1 MLFWPCTGKK
11 KTCADDMAR
20 QKIVVEKTKSLLS
33 TCDSPVPQAK
43 RPKKVTPSK
52 DRAGHNV
59 ALALPD
65 PVPPP
70 KAGRPPLTPQM
81 HTRLRATLADKRY
94 LACPKADLPT
104 ARVHQTAQHESGM
117 VHAADNYYGGEWYD
131 GIEVRAIFFTNS
143 AAQ

>member
-20 QKIVVEKTKSLLS
+20 QKIVVEKTKSPLS

-59 ALALPD
+59 ALALPG

-70 KAGRPPLTPQM
+70 KAGSPPLTPQM
-81 HTRLRATLADKRY
+81 HTRLRATFPYPGASH
-94 LACPKADLPT
+94 LP
-104 ARVHQTAQHESGM
+104 
-117 VHAADNYYGGEWYD
+117 
-131 GIEVRAIFFTNS
+131 
-143 AAQ
+143 